1 MENRTNNMGNMPSLL
16 PKEYLMQSIT
26 DIFNN
31 GLPQGLYTTV
41 NNLDELFRLDRG
53 RVITITGVPNYGKSE
68 FVDFLT
74 TTYNKLY
81 GMKTLYFSP
90 ENQPLSFHMAKLVSK
105 YTNKKLKD
113 ASEIEVNNTAS
124 YICDNHYFCNYQTV
138 SKLSQIMDVAETAIK
153 EKGVSIIVLDAYNKI
168 EAEKPKE
175 LTETEFVSKVMDIL
189 CHFAIQFNIMVIL
202 VAHPRKMDYNHS
214 SQSYYCP
221 KAYDINGSANFYN
234 KSDFVLTVHRDFDR
248 DETIIKCDKVKFK
261 NYGKIGECR
270 LKYDVDSGNYY
281 NANKNNGRYYVED
294 DEEIAY
300 KPIEFTIPTAVVN
313 DPLNVEV
320 SLYKGVSD
328 NIGTVVNLKDFLFTD
343 QYKDI
348 ANEIRKG
355 ATIEDRH
362 EIKNKYRTA
371 LPCATICGRFAERK
385 RDKIA
390 SYSGLMAIDID
401 YKDNKD
407 IISEVPNILKQMDF
421 IVYAGLSISGDGYFA
436 ICKIHD
442 PKRLK
447 EHYLALEQEFKGYG
461 ITLDKSCKDTTR
473 LRFASYN
480 AEPYY
485 NPNALTYYKLVE
497 EQKKEMN
504 VSATMK
510 PQDYHFHTTSSDSYK
525 KVEEGIKYL
534 KEHNLSLPDDY
545 NSWFKVGMSLCSEFG
560 EGGRSYFHSISSL
573 SPKYDRYE
581 CDNQYDKI
589 IESYGNG
596 NDFSLGTLMY
606 MFNEARRA

>member
-1 MENRTNNMGNMPSLL
+1 MKNRTNNMGNMPSLL

-124 YICDNHYFCNYQTV
+124 YICDNHYFCNYQIV

-175 LTETEFVSKVMDIL
+175 LTETEFVGKVMDIL
-189 CHFAIQFNIMVIL
+189 CHFAIQFNVMVIL

-328 NIGTVVNLKDFLFTD
+328 NIGTTVNLKDFLFTD

-348 ANEIRKG
+348 AEAIRSGK
-355 ATIEDRH
+355 TIEERH
-362 EIKNKYRTA
+362 EIKNRYRTA
-371 LPCATICGRFAERK
+371 LPCATVSGRFTERK
-385 RDKIA
+385 RDKVA
-390 SYSGLMAIDID
+390 EYSGLIAIDID
-401 YKDNKD
+401 YKDNVEVMPD
-407 IISEVPNILKQMDF
+407 VPNILKQMDF
-421 IVYAGLSISGDGYFA
+421 VIYAGKSISGDGYFA
-436 ICKIHD
+436 ICRVND

-447 EHYLALEQEFKGYG
+447 EHYLALEKDFKEYG
-461 ITLDKSCKDTTR
+461 ITIDKACKDTTR

-480 AEPYY
+480 EEPYY
-485 NPNALTYYKLVE
+485 NPYALTYYKMVGE
-497 EQKKEMN
+497 PKRETR
-504 VSATMK
+504 VSTTMR
-510 PQDYHFHTTSSDSYK
+510 PQDFRFHTTSTDSHK
-525 KVEEGIKYL
+525 KVEDGIKYL
-534 KEHNLSLPDDY
+534 RDNGLTLPDDY
-545 NSWFKVGMSLCSEFG
+545 HSWFKIGMSLCSEFG
-560 EGGRSYFHSISSL
+560 ESGRQYFHSISSL

-589 IESYGNG
+589 VESYGSG
-596 NDFSLGTLMY
+596 NDIGLGTLMY
-606 MFNEARRA
+606 MFNEAKRV

>member
-1 MENRTNNMGNMPSLL
+1 
-16 PKEYLMQSIT
+16 MQSIT

-124 YICDNHYFCNYQTV
+124 YICDNHYFCNYQIV

-175 LTETEFVSKVMDIL
+175 LTETEFVGKVMDIL
-189 CHFAIQFNIMVIL
+189 CHFAIQFNVMVIL

-328 NIGTVVNLKDFLFTD
+328 NIGTTVNLKDFLFTD

-348 ANEIRKG
+348 AEAIRSG
-355 ATIEDRH
+355 STIEERH
-362 EIKNKYRTA
+362 EIKNRYRTA
-371 LPCATICGRFAERK
+371 LPCATVSGRFTERK
-385 RDKIA
+385 RDKVA
-390 SYSGLMAIDID
+390 EYSGLIAIDID
-401 YKDNKD
+401 YKDNVEVMP
-407 IISEVPNILKQMDF
+407 EVPNILKQMDF
-421 IVYAGLSISGDGYFA
+421 VIYAGKSISGDGYFA
-436 ICKIHD
+436 ICRVDD

-447 EHYLALEQEFKGYG
+447 EHYLALEKDFKEYG
-461 ITLDKSCKDTTR
+461 ITIDKACKDTTR

-480 AEPYY
+480 EEPYY
-485 NPNALTYYKLVE
+485 NPYALTYYKMVGEPKREARVSTTYTPREFSYHTTSTDNAQRVE
-497 EQKKEMN
+497 EQ
-504 VSATMK
+504 
-510 PQDYHFHTTSSDSYK
+510 
-525 KVEEGIKYL
+525 IKYL
-534 KEHNLSLPDDY
+534 IDNNLTLPDDY
-545 NSWFKVGMSLCSEFG
+545 HSWFKIGMSLCSEFG
-560 EGGRSYFHSISSL
+560 ESGRQYFHSISSL

-589 IESYGNG
+589 VESYGSG
-596 NDFSLGTLMY
+596 NDIGLGTLMY
-606 MFNEARRA
+606 MFNEAKRV

>member
-1 MENRTNNMGNMPSLL
+1 MTNKTNLLGNMPSLL
-16 PKEYLMQSIT
+16 PKEHLMQCIN
-26 DIFNN
+26 DIYNH
-31 GLPQGLYTTV
+31 GLPQGLYTHV
-41 NNLDELFRLDRG
+41 SNLDELFRLDRG

-124 YICDNHYFCNYQTV
+124 YICDNHYFCNYQIV
-138 SKLSQIMDVAETAIK
+138 SKLSQIMDIAETAIK

-175 LTETEFVSKVMDIL
+175 LTETEFVGKVMDIL
-189 CHFAIQFNIMVIL
+189 CHFAIQFNVMVIL

-328 NIGTVVNLKDFLFTD
+328 NIGTTVNLKDFLFTD

-348 ANEIRKG
+348 AEAIRSG
-355 ATIEDRH
+355 STIEERH
-362 EIKNKYRTA
+362 EIKNRYRTA
-371 LPCATICGRFAERK
+371 LPCATVSGHFTERK
-385 RDKIA
+385 RDKVA
-390 SYSGLMAIDID
+390 EYSGLIAIDID
-401 YKDNKD
+401 YKDNVEVMP
-407 IISEVPNILKQMDF
+407 EVPNILKQMDF
-421 IVYAGLSISGDGYFA
+421 VIYAGKSISGDGYFA
-436 ICKIHD
+436 ICRVDD

-447 EHYLALEQEFKGYG
+447 EHYLALEKDFKEYG
-461 ITLDKSCKDTTR
+461 ITIDKACKDTTR

-480 AEPYY
+480 EEPYY
-485 NPNALTYYKLVE
+485 NPYALTYYKMVGEPKRETQVSTTYTPREFSYHTTSTDNAQRVE
-497 EQKKEMN
+497 EQ
-504 VSATMK
+504 
-510 PQDYHFHTTSSDSYK
+510 
-525 KVEEGIKYL
+525 IKYL
-534 KEHNLSLPDDY
+534 IDNNLTLPDDY
-545 NSWFKVGMSLCSEFG
+545 HSWFKIGMSLCSEFG
-560 EGGRSYFHSISSL
+560 ESGRQYFHSISSL
-573 SPKYDRYE
+573 SPKYDRYK

-589 IESYGNG
+589 VESYGSG
-596 NDFSLGTLMY
+596 NDIGLGTLMY
-606 MFNEARRA
+606 MFNEAKRV

>member
-124 YICDNHYFCNYQTV
+124 YICDNHYFCNYQIV

-168 EAEKPKE
+168 EAERPNE
-175 LTETEFVSKVMDIL
+175 LSETEFVSKVMDKL
-189 CHFAIQFNIMVIL
+189 CNFAIQYNVMVIL
-202 VAHPRKMDYNHS
+202 VAHPRKMAYDNS

-221 KAYDINGSANFYN
+221 NAYDINGSANFYN
-234 KSDFVLTVHRDFDR
+234 KSDFVFTVHRDFDR

-270 LKYDVDSGNYY
+270 LKYDIDSGNYY
-281 NANKNNGRYYVED
+281 NASPNDGYYRED
-294 DEEIAY
+294 DELAY

-328 NIGTVVNLKDFLFTD
+328 NIGTTVNLKDFLFTD

-348 ANEIRKG
+348 AEAIRSGK
-355 ATIEDRH
+355 TIEERH
-362 EIKNKYRTA
+362 EIKNRYRTA
-371 LPCATICGRFAERK
+371 LPCATVSGRFTERK
-385 RDKIA
+385 RDKVA
-390 SYSGLMAIDID
+390 EYSGLIAIDID
-401 YKDNKD
+401 YKDNVEVMP
-407 IISEVPNILKQMDF
+407 EVPNILKQMDF
-421 IVYAGLSISGDGYFA
+421 VIYAGKSISGDGYFA
-436 ICKIHD
+436 ICRVDD

-447 EHYLALEQEFKGYG
+447 EHYLALEKDFKEYG
-461 ITLDKSCKDTTR
+461 ITIDKACKDTTR

-480 AEPYY
+480 EEPYY
-485 NPNALTYYKLVE
+485 NPYALTYYKMVGEPKRETRVSTTYTPREFSYHTTSTDNAQRVE
-497 EQKKEMN
+497 EQ
-504 VSATMK
+504 
-510 PQDYHFHTTSSDSYK
+510 
-525 KVEEGIKYL
+525 IKYL
-534 KEHNLSLPDDY
+534 IDNNLTLPDDY
-545 NSWFKVGMSLCSEFG
+545 HSWFKIGMSLCSEFG
-560 EGGRSYFHSISSL
+560 ESGRQYFHSISSL

-589 IESYGNG
+589 VESYGSG
-596 NDFSLGTLMY
+596 NDIGLGTLMY
-606 MFNEARRA
+606 MFNEAKRV